1 MIPGPK
7 TGRGLDG
14 ARSARLMFAPELNSG
29 LVHDSE
35 LDTVPVRAA
44 TRVRD
49 VPSRPLR
56 VAQQVCYKLGRLG
69 FERQVVGPFM
79 AARRS
84 VLGSRADGPPRF
96 LVRVD
101 EFPHYRAWDDPQRF
115 GSERFER
122 FHEIMSAAGVPY
134 LLAVLPRVSHEPLTP
149 VADVPNGDVPRTQAG
164 YRHFDN
170 DVPRSREGHGDC
182 ASPTGGAPAGPPSG
196 TSPARAGS
204 DGDSRPLDDGEA
216 AMLARL
222 AKERVSFALH
232 GLTHR
237 TRFASPRRHSEL
249 CGLSAPETAELVDT
263 GLAELARAELS
274 TEVFVPPYNRFDAS
288 QYDVLSRRFKVVC
301 GGPESIGRMGFQRTP
316 QWRGESVYLPSYAPF
331 YGHAAEVLPAVEHA
345 IEAGWGLWVPVVL
358 HWGWEADAGW
368 ADLER
373 LASVLASYSV
383 MWEDFIAA
391 VEHGKDGDPVYSSE
405 HRREPGTPAASVH
418 RPSGSSAP
426 PEQEPQR

>member
-7 TGRGLDG
+7 TGRDLDG
-14 ARSARLMFAPELNSG
+14 ARSARLMFAPELSSG
-29 LVHDSE
+29 LVHDRE
-35 LDTVPVRAA
+35 LDTALVRAA

-49 VPSRPLR
+49 VLPRPLR
-56 VAQQVCYKLGRLG
+56 FAQQVGYKLGGLG
-69 FERQVVGPFM
+69 FERQVVAPLV

-84 VLGSRADGPPRF
+84 VLGSRAAAAPRF

-101 EFPHYRAWDDPQRF
+101 EFPHYRAWEDPQRF
-115 GSERFER
+115 GSEHFER
-122 FHEIMSAAGVPY
+122 FHKIVSAAGVPY

-149 VADVPNGDVPRTQAG
+149 VLDAPNGDAPRAHT
-164 YRHFDN
+164 
-170 DVPRSREGHGDC
+170 GHRDF
-182 ASPTGGAPAGPPSG
+182 
-196 TSPARAGS
+196 GS
-204 DGDSRPLDDGEA
+204 DATHEQEGRPAGDSRPLDAGET

-222 AKERVSFALH
+222 AKEQVSFALH

-249 CGLSAPETAELVDT
+249 CGLSAAATAELLDT

-274 TEVFVPPYNRFDAS
+274 TEVFVPPYNRFDAG

-301 GGPESIGRMGFQRTP
+301 GGPESIGRMGYQRTP
-316 QWRGESVYLPSYAPF
+316 QWRGESVYLPAYAPF

-345 IEAGWGLWVPVVL
+345 IEAAWGLWVPIVL

-373 LASVLASYSV
+373 LVSVLAPYAV
-383 MWEDFIAA
+383 AWKDFIDA
-391 VEHGKDGDPVYSSE
+391 VADSKDGDPDRSGE
-405 HRREPGTPAASVH
+405 QRRDSVTAAESAGCHPKHDPGPLAATERES
-418 RPSGSSAP
+418 
-426 PEQEPQR
+426 QQ

>member
-1 MIPGPK
+1 MIPGPQ
-7 TGRGLDG
+7 TGRDLDG
-14 ARSARLMFAPELNSG
+14 ARSARLMFAAELNTG

-35 LDTVPVRAA
+35 LDTPLVRAA

-49 VPSRPLR
+49 VPLRPLR
-56 VAQQVCYKLGRLG
+56 LAQQVGYKLGRLG
-69 FERQVVGPFM
+69 FERQVVAPLV

-101 EFPHYRAWDDPQRF
+101 EFPHYRAWDDPRRF
-115 GSERFER
+115 GGERFER
-122 FHEIMSAAGVPY
+122 FHEIMAAAGVPY
-134 LLAVLPRVSHEPLTP
+134 LLAVLPRVSREPLTP
-149 VADVPNGDVPRTQAG
+149 VAGVANDDAPRARG
-164 YRHFDN
+164 
-170 DVPRSREGHGDC
+170 GHGDFD
-182 ASPTGGAPAGPPSG
+182 SPTGGAAAGPPSASASPPSG
-196 TSPARAGS
+196 TTGRMREGA
-204 DGDSRPLDDGEA
+204 DGVARPLDDGETA
-216 AMLARL
+216 LLARL

-249 CGLSAPETAELVDT
+249 CGLSAEATAELLDT

-274 TEVFVPPYNRFDAS
+274 PDVFVPPYNRFDAG
-288 QYDVLSRRFKVVC
+288 QYDVLSRRFRVVC
-301 GGPESIGRMGFQRTP
+301 GGPESIGQMGFQSTP
-316 QWRGESVYLPSYAPF
+316 QWRGESVYLPSYRPF

-373 LASVLASYSV
+373 LVSVLAPYAIA
-383 MWEDFIAA
+383 WADLLAA
-391 VEHGKDGDPVYSSE
+391 VEDS
-405 HRREPGTPAASVH
+405 R
-418 RPSGSSAP
+418 
-426 PEQEPQR
+426 

>member
-1 MIPGPK
+1 MIPGPR
-7 TGRGLDG
+7 TGRDLDG
-14 ARSARLMFAPELNSG
+14 ARSARLMFVPELNTG
-29 LVHDSE
+29 VVHDSE
-35 LDTVPVRAA
+35 FDTPVVRAA

-49 VPSRPLR
+49 VPPRPLR
-56 VAQQVCYKLGRLG
+56 FAQQVGYKLGTLG
-69 FERQVVGPFM
+69 FERQVVAPLV
-79 AARRS
+79 AARKS

-122 FHEIMSAAGVPY
+122 FHEIMLGAGVPY

-149 VADVPNGDVPRTQAG
+149 VVDAPNDDAPRARGGDG
-164 YRHFDN
+164 DFEN
-170 DVPRSREGHGDC
+170 DP
-182 ASPTGGAPAGPPSG
+182 SPPH
-196 TSPARAGS
+196 ARAGDFDDDAS
-204 DGDSRPLDDGEA
+204 SEYRWRPAGDSRPLEAGET

-222 AKERVSFALH
+222 ASEHVTFALH

-237 TRFASPRRHSEL
+237 TRSASPRRHSEL
-249 CGLSAPETAELVDT
+249 CGLSSEATAELLDT
-263 GLAELARAELS
+263 GLAELTRVGLS

-288 QYDVLSRRFKVVC
+288 QFAALAQRFRVVC

-331 YGHAAEVLPAVEHA
+331 YGHAAEVRPAVERA
-345 IEAGWGLWVPVVL
+345 IDACWGLWVPIVL

-373 LASVLASYSV
+373 LVSVLAPYAV
-383 MWEDFIAA
+383 AWEDFIAA
-391 VEHGKDGDPVYSSE
+391 VESSKDGDPITSGE
-405 HRREPGTPAASVH
+405 HRHNSGAAAPTGPHPKHDPGPSAA
-418 RPSGSSAP
+418 R
-426 PEQEPQR
+426 EQESPG

>member
-1 MIPGPK
+1 MIPGAK
-7 TGRGLDG
+7 TGRDLDG
-14 ARSARLMFAPELNSG
+14 ARCARLMFVPELNTG
-29 LVHDSE
+29 VVHDSE
-35 LDTVPVRAA
+35 LDTPLVRAA

-49 VPSRPLR
+49 VPSRPVRL
-56 VAQQVCYKLGRLG
+56 AQQVGYKLGRLG
-69 FERQVVGPFM
+69 FERQVVAPLM

-122 FHEIMSAAGVPY
+122 FHEIMAAAGVPY
-134 LLAVLPRVSHEPLTP
+134 LLAVLPRVSHEPLMP
-149 VADVPNGDVPRTQAG
+149 VDGVANNDGPRAHAG
-164 YRHFDN
+164 HRDFDN
-170 DVPRSREGHGDC
+170 D
-182 ASPTGGAPAGPPSG
+182 
-196 TSPARAGS
+196 PARGQEGRPA
-204 DGDSRPLDDGEA
+204 GDSRPLDAGET

-222 AKERVSFALH
+222 ASERVTFALH

-249 CGLSAPETAELVDT
+249 CGLSSEATIELLDT
-263 GLAELARAELS
+263 GLAELARAGHS

-316 QWRGESVYLPSYAPF
+316 QWRGESVYLPAYTPF

-345 IEAGWGLWVPVVL
+345 LDAGWGLWVPIVL

-373 LASVLASYSV
+373 LVSVLAPYAV
-383 MWEDFIAA
+383 AWADFIAA
-391 VEHGKDGDPVYSSE
+391 VEDS
-405 HRREPGTPAASVH
+405 R
-418 RPSGSSAP
+418 
-426 PEQEPQR
+426 

>member
-7 TGRGLDG
+7 TGRDLDG
-14 ARSARLMFAPELNSG
+14 ARSARLMFAAELNTG

-35 LDTVPVRAA
+35 LDTVLVQAA

-56 VAQQVCYKLGRLG
+56 FAQQVGYKLGRLS
-69 FERQVVGPFM
+69 FERQGVTPLV

-84 VLGSRADGPPRF
+84 VLDGRASGPPRF

-149 VADVPNGDVPRTQAG
+149 AADVPNGDAPPARTG
-164 YRHFDN
+164 HRDFDN
-170 DVPRSREGHGDC
+170 DAPREQ
-182 ASPTGGAPAGPPSG
+182 GGRLA
-196 TSPARAGS
+196 
-204 DGDSRPLDDGEA
+204 GDSRPLDVGET
-216 AMLARL
+216 AMLVRL
-222 AKERVSFALH
+222 ASERVSFALH

-249 CGLSAPETAELVDT
+249 CGLSAEATAELLDT
-263 GLAELARAELS
+263 GLAELARVGLS

-288 QYDVLSRRFKVVC
+288 QLASLAQRFQVVC
-301 GGPESIGRMGFQRTP
+301 GGPESIGKMGFQRTP
-316 QWRGESVYLPSYAPF
+316 QWRGESVYLPSYTPF
-331 YGHAAEVLPAVEHA
+331 YGHAVDVLPAVEHA

-373 LASVLASYSV
+373 LVSVLAPYTAA
-383 MWEDFIAA
+383 WEDFIAA
-391 VEHGKDGDPVYSSE
+391 VESS
-405 HRREPGTPAASVH
+405 R
-418 RPSGSSAP
+418 
-426 PEQEPQR
+426 